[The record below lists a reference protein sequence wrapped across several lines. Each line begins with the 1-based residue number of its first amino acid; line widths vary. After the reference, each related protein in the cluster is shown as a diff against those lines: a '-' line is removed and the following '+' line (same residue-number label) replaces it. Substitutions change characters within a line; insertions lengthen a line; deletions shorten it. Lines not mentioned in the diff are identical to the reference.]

1 MGRFCAQTCF
11 QLLNLTLRGLVLQHW
26 GSYTPCG
33 LLWPYKIPITLYLW
47 QNGTTDVVQKG
58 MQMHKCHLLKPCKE
72 YVAEGPTNPSSQPW
86 LSVWGY
92 FLHAALG
99 VLFFFNAFVIGF
111 RKRGYVTGRLRQR
124 KVY

>member
-1 MGRFCAQTCF
+1 MLGVLKMGRFCAQTCF

-72 YVAEGPTNPSSQPW
+72 YMAERPTNPSSQPW
-86 LSVWGY
+86 LSVWGC

-99 VLFFFNAFVIGF
+99 VLFFLTHLSLGLGKEA
-111 RKRGYVTGRLRQR
+111 T
-124 KVY
+124 